1 MPFRVRTRV
10 GPKKYI
16 LGGEQKFPH
25 EIGKFGGISHFIV
38 IIWNIWRA
46 ANMSTSFGRWQ
57 QPCGLS
63 QSLLQQFVRSTQTRH
78 RKWLYWDI
86 SNIARLCVAARVI
99 KTISTNNV
107 NVRGVTSVEEQL
119 FVLLQRNTN
128 QVAVYSINNYRLL
141 HHLHVPHFMP
151 DNQNDLTSCRVRL
164 RYKCLYM
171 SDTDNECIHRYDLD
185 TSVVNKWEVR
195 SATPMGLSV
204 TSSCTLLVICRWPN
218 TLLELSAES
227 GQHIREIKLKSDIV
241 RPWHGVQSTTGQYVV
256 CHGSYNSL
264 HRACIVDDD
273 GKVIRS
279 YGDRCSNIDQ
289 LKMPTHAAVDKDS
302 LCIFV
307 ADCFNNRVMLF
318 GPTLEFVRYFSEGIH
333 CPCRLHLRQ
342 TAARRLYVGQS
353 YGDVAVLQL

>member
-1 MPFRVRTRV
+1 M
-10 GPKKYI
+10 
-16 LGGEQKFPH
+16 
-25 EIGKFGGISHFIV
+25 
-38 IIWNIWRA
+38 
-46 ANMSTSFGRWQ
+46 
-57 QPCGLS
+57 
-63 QSLLQQFVRSTQTRH
+63 
-78 RKWLYWDI
+78 
-86 SNIARLCVAARVI
+86 
-99 KTISTNNV
+99 
-107 NVRGVTSVEEQL
+107 TSVEEQL

-171 SDTDNECIHRYDLD
+171 SDSHNKCIHRYDLD
-185 TSVVNKWEVR
+185 SCVVNKWEVS

-204 TSSCTLLVICRWPN
+204 TSSCSLLVICQRPN

-227 GQHIREIKLKSDIV
+227 GQHIREIKLQSDIE
-241 RPWHGVQSTTGQYVV
+241 RPWRGVQLTTGQYVV

-279 YGDRCSNIDQ
+279 YGDKHGSNIDQ

-307 ADCFNNRVMLF
+307 ADYDRVMLLS
-318 GPTLEFVRYFSEGIH
+318 PTLEFVRYFSEGML
-333 CPCRLHLRQ
+333 CRPCRLHLRK
-342 TAARRLYVGQS
+342 TARRLYMYVGQS
-353 YGDVAVLQL
+353 YGGVAVLQL